1 MQDPTSNKQSSLA
14 LDGAEFLGILSAKKW
29 ILIFLTLV
37 SGLIAFGIAWTLPNW
52 YASTVTFVPPNNAN
66 SMISGMMGNV
76 SSALKDLGLG
86 KMNKG
91 ESYSYMVILN
101 SRSLMDTL
109 INSYDLASEY
119 ELPKEDREEL
129 YKEFLSNYEVEL
141 SPEGNYNVTIL
152 SKDKEKAAKMAND
165 VVRIANNISRRMQKA
180 EAETN
185 RSYMDMRLKRT
196 DSILQSIAQELGG
209 FSSQSLVFS
218 PLDQAQAISEALATL
233 KASAMKQEIQVEI
246 LKNTYG
252 EKDPSTMA
260 AEKLLSEMQNQ
271 VFKAENKP
279 GFAGNFA
286 LKDGLKVGAK
296 YMKLYTEYEAMS
308 KVKAFLMP
316 MLEQAKLDEIREAP
330 TMYVL
335 DYAKPAFKKSRPKRL
350 TIAAGTSLGVFV
362 LSCLFLIVS
371 NQIKKAI
378 AIHSN
383 RERIII
389 ETQGNDAK

>member
-1 MQDPTSNKQSSLA
+1 MQDPIVQKHSSLA
-14 LDGAEFLGILSAKKW
+14 LDGAEFLGIISAKKW
-29 ILIFLTLV
+29 ILILLTLV

-109 INSYDLASEY
+109 INSYDLATEY

-196 DSILQSIAQELGG
+196 DSILQSIAQELGK
-209 FSSQSLVFS
+209 FSSNTLVFS
-218 PLDQAQAISEALATL
+218 PLDQAQAVSEALATL

-252 EKDPSTMA
+252 EKDPSTMS
-260 AEKLLSEMQNQ
+260 AEKLLNEMKNQ
-271 VFKAENKP
+271 VDKAENKP

-350 TIAAGTSLGVFV
+350 TIAAGTSIGVFV

-371 NQIKKAI
+371 TQLKKAV
-378 AIHSN
+378 AIHTG
-383 RERIII
+383 REQIIA
-389 ETQGNDAK
+389 ESQGK

>member
-1 MQDPTSNKQSSLA
+1 MQEPILNKRTSLS

-29 ILIFLTLV
+29 ILFILTIL
-37 SGLIAFGIAWTLPNW
+37 SGLTAFGISWTLPNW

-109 INSYDLASEY
+109 INTYELSAEY
-119 ELPKEDREEL
+119 ELPKDDKEEL

-152 SKDKEKAAKMAND
+152 SKDKEKAA
-165 VVRIANNISRRMQKA
+165 RIANNISLRMQKA

-185 RSYMDMRLKRT
+185 RAYMDMRFKRT
-196 DSILQSIAQELGG
+196 DSILNSIAQELGK

-218 PLDQAQAISEALATL
+218 PLDQAQAVSEALATL
-233 KASAMKQEIQVEI
+233 KASAMKQEIQLEL

-252 EKDPSTMA
+252 EKDPSTIA
-260 AEKLLSEMQNQ
+260 GEKLLSEMKEQ
-271 VFKAENKP
+271 VYKAENKP

-286 LKDGLKVGAK
+286 LRDGLKVGAK
-296 YMKLYTEYEAMS
+296 YMKLFTEYEAMS

-350 TIAAGTSLGVFV
+350 TIAAGTALGVFV
-362 LSCLFLIVS
+362 LSCLFLIIT
-371 NQIKKAI
+371 NQMKKAV
-378 AIHSN
+378 AIN
-383 RERIII
+383 AERKQNQAGVSV
-389 ETQGNDAK
+389 E

>member
-1 MQDPTSNKQSSLA
+1 LA

-29 ILIFLTLV
+29 ILIILTIL
-37 SGLIAFGIAWTLPNW
+37 SGLIAFGISWTLPNW

-109 INSYDLASEY
+109 INSYELSAEY

-141 SPEGNYNVTIL
+141 SPEGNYNVTVL
-152 SKDKEKAAKMAND
+152 SKDKGKAAKMAND
-165 VVRIANNISRRMQKA
+165 VVRIANNISLRMQKA

-185 RSYMDMRLKRT
+185 RAYMDMRLKRT
-196 DSILQSIAQELGG
+196 DSILNSIAQELGRY
-209 FSSQSLVFS
+209 SSQSLVFS
-218 PLDQAQAISEALATL
+218 PLDQAQAVSEALATL
-233 KASAMKQEIQVEI
+233 KASALKQEIQLEL

-252 EKDPSTMA
+252 EKDPSTIA
-260 AEKLLSEMQNQ
+260 GEKLLNEMKEQ
-271 VFKAENKP
+271 VYKAENKP

-286 LKDGLKVGAK
+286 LRDGLKVGAK

-350 TIAAGTSLGVFV
+350 TIAAGTALGIFV
-362 LSCLFLIVS
+362 LSCLILIIS
-371 NQIKKAI
+371 NQMKKAALI
-378 AIHSN
+378 NA
-383 RERIII
+383 ERMQDKAGVT
-389 ETQGNDAK
+389 EE

>member
-1 MQDPTSNKQSSLA
+1 MQETKLNNRSSLA

-29 ILIFLTLV
+29 ILFILTIL
-37 SGLIAFGIAWTLPNW
+37 SGLIAFGISWTLPNW

-109 INSYDLASEY
+109 INSYDLSNEY

-129 YKEFLSNYEVEL
+129 YKEFLANYEVEL

-165 VVRIANNISRRMQKA
+165 VVRIANNISLRMQKA

-185 RSYMDMRLKRT
+185 RAYMDMRLKRT
-196 DSILQSIAQELGG
+196 DSILNSIAQELGK

-218 PLDQAQAISEALATL
+218 PLDQAQAVSEALATL
-233 KASAMKQEIQVEI
+233 KASALKQEIQVEL

-252 EKDPSTMA
+252 EKDPSTIA
-260 AEKLLSEMQNQ
+260 GEKLLNEMKEQ
-271 VFKAENKP
+271 VNKAENKP

-286 LKDGLKVGAK
+286 LRDGLKVGAR

-350 TIAAGTSLGVFV
+350 TIAAGTALGVFV
-362 LSCLFLIVS
+362 LSCLFLIIS
-371 NQIKKAI
+371 HQMKKAV
-378 AIHSN
+378 AIHAD
-383 RERIII
+383 REQTTSGVSV
-389 ETQGNDAK
+389 E

>member
-1 MQDPTSNKQSSLA
+1 MQDPASKKQSSLA
-14 LDGAEFLGILSAKKW
+14 LDGAEFLGILTAKKW
-29 ILIFLTLV
+29 ILIALTTL

-109 INSYDLASEY
+109 INSYDLPTEY

-196 DSILQSIAQELGG
+196 DSILQSIAQELGS
-209 FSSQSLVFS
+209 FSSNTLVFS
-218 PLDQAQAISEALATL
+218 PLDQAQAVSEAIATL
-233 KASAMKQEIQVEI
+233 KASAMKQEIQLEI

-260 AEKLLSEMQNQ
+260 AEKLLNEMQSQ
-271 VFKAENKP
+271 VYKAENKP

-371 NQIKKAI
+371 TQLKKAV
-378 AIHSN
+378 AIHSG
-383 RERIII
+383 REQIIA
-389 ETQGNDAK
+389 EHQGK

>member
-1 MQDPTSNKQSSLA
+1 MQEPIFQKRPTLS
-14 LDGAEFLGILSAKKW
+14 LDGAEFLGILSSKKW
-29 ILIFLTLV
+29 ILFFLTVL

-101 SRSLMDTL
+101 SRSLMDTI
-109 INSYDLASEY
+109 INSYDLATEY
-119 ELPKEDREEL
+119 QLPKEDREEL
-129 YKEFLSNYEVEL
+129 YKEFLSNYEIEL

-165 VVRIANNISRRMQKA
+165 IVNIANNISLRMQKA

-185 RSYMDMRLKRT
+185 RAYMDMRLKRT
-196 DSILQSIAQELGG
+196 DSILNAIAQELGR

-218 PLDQAQAISEALATL
+218 PLDQAQAVSEALATL
-233 KASAMKQEIQVEI
+233 KASALKQEIQVEL

-260 AEKLLSEMQNQ
+260 GEKLLTEMKEQ
-271 VFKAENKP
+271 VYKAENKP

-286 LKDGLKVGAK
+286 LRDGLKVGAK

-350 TIAAGTSLGVFV
+350 TITAGTALGVFV
-362 LSCLFLIVS
+362 LSCLFLIIS
-371 NQIKKAI
+371 NQMRKAI
-378 AIHSN
+378 AIN
-383 RERIII
+383 AERSQV
-389 ETQGNDAK
+389 EAGANEA

>member
-1 MQDPTSNKQSSLA
+1 
-14 LDGAEFLGILSAKKW
+14 
-29 ILIFLTLV
+29 
-37 SGLIAFGIAWTLPNW
+37 
-52 YASTVTFVPPNNAN
+52 
-66 SMISGMMGNV
+66 
-76 SSALKDLGLG
+76 
-86 KMNKG
+86 
-91 ESYSYMVILN
+91 
-101 SRSLMDTL
+101 
-109 INSYDLASEY
+109 
-119 ELPKEDREEL
+119 
-129 YKEFLSNYEVEL
+129 
-141 SPEGNYNVTIL
+141 VTIL

-196 DSILQSIAQELGG
+196 DSILQSIAQELGS
-209 FSSQSLVFS
+209 FSSNTLVFS
-218 PLDQAQAISEALATL
+218 PLDQAQAVSEAIATL
-233 KASAMKQEIQVEI
+233 KASAMKQEIQLEI

-260 AEKLLSEMQNQ
+260 AEKLLNEMQSQ
-271 VFKAENKP
+271 VYKAENKP

-371 NQIKKAI
+371 TQLKKAV
-378 AIHSN
+378 AIHSG
-383 RERIII
+383 REQIIA
-389 ETQGNDAK
+389 EHQGK

>member
-1 MQDPTSNKQSSLA
+1 MQDPIVQKHSSLA
-14 LDGAEFLGILSAKKW
+14 LDGAEFLGIISAKKW
-29 ILIFLTLV
+29 ILILLTLV

-109 INSYDLASEY
+109 INSYDLATEY

-196 DSILQSIAQELGG
+196 DSILQSIAQELGK
-209 FSSQSLVFS
+209 FSSSTLVFS
-218 PLDQAQAISEALATL
+218 PLDQAQAVSEALATL

-252 EKDPSTMA
+252 EKDPSTMS
-260 AEKLLSEMQNQ
+260 AEKLLNEMKNQ
-271 VFKAENKP
+271 VDKAENKP

-350 TIAAGTSLGVFV
+350 TIAAGTSIGVFV

-371 NQIKKAI
+371 TQLKKAV
-378 AIHSN
+378 AIHTG
-383 RERIII
+383 REQII
-389 ETQGNDAK
+389 EESQGK

>member
-1 MQDPTSNKQSSLA
+1 MQNPIKSNISSLA

-29 ILIFLTLV
+29 ILIALTIG
-37 SGLIAFGIAWTLPNW
+37 SGLIAFGISWTLPNW

-91 ESYSYMVILN
+91 ESYSYMVVLN

-109 INSYDLASEY
+109 INKYNLSLEY
-119 ELPKEDREEL
+119 NIQKEDKEEL

-141 SPEGNYNVTIL
+141 SPEGNYNVTVL

-165 VVRIANNISRRMQKA
+165 VVTIANNISLRLQKA

-185 RSYMDMRLKRT
+185 RAYMDLRLQRT
-196 DSILQSIAQELGG
+196 DSILNSIAQALGK

-218 PLDQAQAISEALATL
+218 PLDQAQAVSQALATL
-233 KASAMKQEIQVEI
+233 KASALKQEIQVEI

-252 EKDPSTMA
+252 DKDPSTIA
-260 AEKLLSEMQNQ
+260 GTKLLSEMRQQ
-271 VFKAENKP
+271 VYKAENKP
-279 GFAGNFA
+279 GFAGDFA
-286 LKDGLKVGAK
+286 LRDGLKVGAK

-330 TMYVL
+330 MMYVL

-350 TIAAGTSLGVFV
+350 TIAAGSAIGVFV
-362 LSCLFLIVS
+362 LSCLYLIVS
-371 NQIKKAI
+371 TQFKKAVV
-378 AIHSN
+378 IHSN
-383 RERIII
+383 RSTI
-389 ETQGNDAK
+389 ELGDSSQ

>member
-1 MQDPTSNKQSSLA
+1 MQEPIFQKRPTLS
-14 LDGAEFLGILSAKKW
+14 LDGAEFLGILSSKKW
-29 ILIFLTLV
+29 ILFFLTVL

-101 SRSLMDTL
+101 SRSLMDTI
-109 INSYDLASEY
+109 INSYDLATEY
-119 ELPKEDREEL
+119 QLPKEDREEL
-129 YKEFLSNYEVEL
+129 YKEFLSNYEIEL

-165 VVRIANNISRRMQKA
+165 IVNIANNISLRMQKA

-185 RSYMDMRLKRT
+185 RAYMDMRLKRT
-196 DSILQSIAQELGG
+196 DSILNAIAQELGR

-218 PLDQAQAISEALATL
+218 PLDQAQAVSEALATL
-233 KASAMKQEIQVEI
+233 KASALKQEIQVEL

-260 AEKLLSEMQNQ
+260 GEKLLTEMKEQ
-271 VFKAENKP
+271 VYKAENKP

-286 LKDGLKVGAK
+286 LRDGLKVGAK

-350 TIAAGTSLGVFV
+350 TIAAGTALGVFV
-362 LSCLFLIVS
+362 LSCLFLIIS
-371 NQIKKAI
+371 NQMRKAI
-378 AIHSN
+378 AIN
-383 RERIII
+383 AERSQV
-389 ETQGNDAK
+389 EAGANEA